1 MRVGVRVRVKVRVRL
16 GSGLGL
22 GLGLDIRPATDGGP
36 APVRRGRL
44 GPAIT
49 GPAVGLVDAGARAA
63 SVRVGGF
70 GVDGA
75 ALLEHLVRVGVR
87 VRVRVGVRRGVR
99 MSVRARVRFRARF
112 RGRIRVLLEHQVVE
126 GVVHEAALAA
136 HAARGVVLGQLHP
149 RDAVDEVLLRERR
162 HLG

>member
-1 MRVGVRVRVKVRVRL
+1 M
-16 GSGLGL
+16 
-22 GLGLDIRPATDGGP
+22 GLDIRPATDGGA
-36 APVRRGRL
+36 APVRSGLL

-63 SVRVGGF
+63 CVRVGGF

-87 VRVRVGVRRGVR
+87 VRVRVRVGVTRGVR
-99 MSVRARVRFRARF
+99 MRVRARVRFRARF

-126 GVVHEAALAA
+126 GIVHQAALAA

-149 RDAVDEVLLRERR
+149 RHAVDEVLLRERR
-162 HLG
+162 HLGQG

>member
-1 MRVGVRVRVKVRVRL
+1 MGF
-16 GSGLGL
+16 
-22 GLGLDIRPATDGGP
+22 DIRPATDGGP

-87 VRVRVGVRRGVR
+87 VRGRVRVGVRRGVR
-99 MSVRARVRFRARF
+99 MRVRARARFRARF

-126 GVVHEAALAA
+126 CVVHEAALAA